1 MSFSFFDHTADL
13 GVEVNAATPSELFAD
28 AAKGLTAAICGNP
41 ESITATESIA
51 VTIYSDTL
59 EDLLYDWLDEILFR
73 FDAEHF
79 LLAGCE
85 SLHLTGDFTT
95 DRSRSTTNSTAY
107 SNSTAAYSLTTV
119 LRGERFDTGKH
130 QMDREVKAITY
141 HQLAIH
147 CQANQWSAKFVVDL

>member
-1 MSFSFFDHTADL
+1 MSFSFFNHTADL
-13 GVEVNAATPSELFAD
+13 GVEVNAATPSELFVD
-28 AAKGLTAAICGNP
+28 AVKGLTAAICGNP
-41 ESITATESIA
+41 ESITATESIV
-51 VTIYSDTL
+51 VTIHSDTP

-95 DRSRSTTNSTAY
+95 ARSQSTTNST
-107 SNSTAAYSLTTV
+107 AYSLTTV
-119 LRGERFDTGKH
+119 LRGERFDVSKH

-147 CQANQWSAKFVVDL
+147 RQADQWSAKFVVDL

>member
-13 GVEVNAATPSELFAD
+13 GIAVNAATPSELFGD

-41 ESITATESIA
+41 ESMTATESIA
-51 VTIYSDTL
+51 VTIHSDTL

-95 DRSRSTTNSTAY
+95 DRSRSTANSTAY
-107 SNSTAAYSLTTV
+107 SLIAV
-119 LRGERFDTGKH
+119 LRGERFDVSKH

-141 HQLAIH
+141 HQLEIH
-147 CQANQWSAKFVVDL
+147 GQANQWSAKFVVDL